1 MVVLPRF
8 YIKAISSFPLSV
20 LSQSWI
26 RSRHKLVNWVL
37 RQTVSLAPNINW
49 HISQTESL
57 SAFPI
62 LTLTSQLC
70 FIVQGHMTQNQNIHT
85 GESVLF
91 LSDGWLLETNGAEV
105 KRVTSASH
113 FFSLLSYRLARNQ
126 PIRLKNAILFI
137 FLEQNWVV
145 CISSYWE
152 DFSQTLFTDLV
163 GKNTLCCLL
172 WSLFWT
178 YKNAQVAVIKS
189 LKRPTQ
195 VILLYWSFF
204 HLPPSE
210 CLELLVCSK
219 WLSGSRWFLQ

>member
-91 LSDGWLLETNGAEV
+91 CQMADCWKLIEQRSNVSHLLPT
-105 KRVTSASH
+105 
-113 FFSLLSYRLARNQ
+113 FFLCCHTGSPEINQFAWKMQFCSYFWSRIELCAFL
-126 PIRLKNAILFI
+126 PIEKTFHRH
-137 FLEQNWVV
+137 
-145 CISSYWE
+145 
-152 DFSQTLFTDLV
+152 FSQ
-163 GKNTLCCLL
+163 
-172 WSLFWT
+172 
-178 YKNAQVAVIKS
+178 I
-189 LKRPTQ
+189 
-195 VILLYWSFF
+195 
-204 HLPPSE
+204 
-210 CLELLVCSK
+210 
-219 WLSGSRWFLQ
+219 